1 MNGPLLLTLLPPEP
15 AAGAPIAPPEQAPYV
30 IAVLLLAGF
39 LLSLWMRPPR
49 R

>member
-15 AAGAPIAPPEQAPYV
+15 AAGALNVPPDQAPYL

-39 LLSLWMRPPR
+39 LLSLRIRPPR
-49 R
+49 H